1 MTSRVGDLAEYFQTT
16 ANQSNHSMAVGVTVG
31 ILAPAVGVGYLLYR
45 KYCGSEHEFYAPNKV
60 FSGLCR
66 AHRLDRRD
74 RRLLLQIAAE
84 MKLDQPAL
92 LFTNPA
98 LLRTASR
105 KQIAAPAKRIKRLHR
120 TLFD

>member
-1 MTSRVGDLAEYFQTT
+1 MNTRVGDLANHFQSATSQSASPLAVAFAIGIPALAIGLGFLAYHKFCRAEREY
-16 ANQSNHSMAVGVTVG
+16 N
-31 ILAPAVGVGYLLYR
+31 
-45 KYCGSEHEFYAPNKV
+45 APNKL
-60 FSGLCR
+60 FDGLCR
-66 AHRLDRRD
+66 VHRLARRD

-84 MKLDQPAL
+84 LKVEQAAL

-105 KQIAAPAKRIKRLHR
+105 KQIAAPSKRIKLLHR